1 MYYPFGLPTL
11 LRLPQENVQEIE
23 QVRFCHKCL
32 KPLGVFKGS
41 FIYNSGPCA
50 QFAVIF
56 IIVSSLCYA
65 FTDVLTS
72 HRLGLVLC

>member
-23 QVRFCHKCL
+23 QVRFCLKCL
-32 KPLGVFKGS
+32 KPLGVLKGL
-41 FIYNSGPCA
+41 FTQNSGPSA

-56 IIVSSLCYA
+56 LIVS
-65 FTDVLTS
+65 
-72 HRLGLVLC
+72 R